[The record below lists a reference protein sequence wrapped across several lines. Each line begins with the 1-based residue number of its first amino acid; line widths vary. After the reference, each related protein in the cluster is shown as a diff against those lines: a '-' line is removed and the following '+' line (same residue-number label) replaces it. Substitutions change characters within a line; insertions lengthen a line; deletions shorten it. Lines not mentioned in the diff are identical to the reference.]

1 MNNIYNLILLK
12 NYDGLYQRIF
22 IFAFLSFV
30 AFIPGSWA
38 QPSELTPNLQTPMIT
53 VNLPDLTVNTGGTFG
68 TSTNDE
74 TNMTDIDLENY
85 ATLSILLTGNRW
97 IEVVDNLAAGEDGF
111 PAGSYAGVV
120 FDDVSLVG
128 IGVTYT
134 IATYLGS
141 TKQEERNST
150 ALLGSGLLSG
160 QQQIGFLTTLPFDAI
175 RFTYASTLGVLS
187 SIKVY
192 YTIVQKFE
200 AGPTPPC
207 NLYTNWSNSD
217 YPVAI
222 NPTRTGVTGLL
233 TLADLVNT
241 EAIVSPSTNDY
252 SVLTPGILTVL
263 STASISVQSQ
273 VGDMTGGQLVGFE
286 LENTDILGLDLLEN
300 TIISTYLDGSYVESK
315 SGPNLLAGVNL
326 LDGGD
331 RYTVSMLTTA
341 PFDEVV
347 ITFSVPVSV
356 DLGTTRIYNAF
367 IKEFCEGPPL
377 ACNTMT
383 SMDEE
388 VYPWYFNS
396 SNSGLLCASC
406 SVADLSNIVDGD
418 PNTAAT
424 VDITAAVGAGITLA
438 FVDPLTPYP
447 ANTFVGFDIGANP
460 LLSVDVL
467 NFVEL
472 KLYNNGA
479 LVKDANNAGLLAGVS
494 TLLLTGTGPNRSVIG
509 FVSDVAFDEVRITFN
524 NTVGVNL
531 GLIKVYDLVLQS
543 GCGTTLVCSEQNPL
557 TSPKFPTVINFERT
571 GTFGGVCVGCQV
583 DNPWNV
589 ITPSLADVAR
599 LEVTVG
605 ALEVASLS
613 VLDPVNTYYPGTYTG
628 FVIKQDGMPIG
639 LNLLSGLTVTTYNN
653 GVMQE
658 SVTAASL
665 LDLTVLGILIIN
677 PPPDPAY
684 ILGFKATKPFDEVR
698 LSLSNAVSAFNVIN
712 VYYAF
717 IDNTEAVFSGG
728 VTPSICFKTNPDFN
742 VTSVNTL
749 VNGSVATND
758 IIVDGPATYG
768 NPISDPNNPTGA
780 TLNINVDGTYD
791 FTATTPGVYIYSVEV
806 CRAGQ
811 TSNCAHENL
820 TITVNDPMSIIN
832 PPIANTDIVGM
843 NGPGPVTIPVRDNDT
858 GGNPGSTLTE
868 PIPGALLP
876 SNGTVDMTGGVVQ
889 YTPDPGFYGVD
900 SFSYIICDVDQP
912 TLCSEALVVVTIYP
926 PEMANTTTAADDF
939 VFTPE
944 GEPISGNVLDNDFDK
959 EGNTQTVV
967 PVSQMISGVG
977 TLVVNADGTF
987 TFTPEVGFTG
997 PYNFPLTIIDDGTPI
1012 VTAMS
1017 TLYIL
1022 VENSSPLPVNL
1033 LSFQARQE
1041 GNVALMTW
1049 TTTFEINS
1057 ARFDIE
1063 HSADQKSWTI
1073 IGNRLAAGHTT
1084 TQSNYAFTHQT
1095 PSKGVNYYRLRSI
1108 DDNGASAVSE
1118 IRSVNFGM
1126 TGTVEVSP
1134 NPTKGD
1140 VKLYGTNSGDQ
1151 ITVYNT
1157 LGRLVIKTTA
1167 SAQNHRLDL
1176 SSFPDGVYRIVVES
1190 SSGEYYT
1197 EKVIKMAK

>member
-150 ALLGSGLLSG
+150 ALLGTGLLSG

-472 KLYNNGA
+472 N
-479 LVKDANNAGLLAGVS
+479 
-494 TLLLTGTGPNRSVIG
+494 
-509 FVSDVAFDEVRITFN
+509 
-524 NTVGVNL
+524 
-531 GLIKVYDLVLQS
+531 
-543 GCGTTLVCSEQNPL
+543 
-557 TSPKFPTVINFERT
+557 
-571 GTFGGVCVGCQV
+571 
-583 DNPWNV
+583 
-589 ITPSLADVAR
+589 
-599 LEVTVG
+599 
-605 ALEVASLS
+605 
-613 VLDPVNTYYPGTYTG
+613 
-628 FVIKQDGMPIG
+628 
-639 LNLLSGLTVTTYNN
+639 
-653 GVMQE
+653 
-658 SVTAASL
+658 
-665 LDLTVLGILIIN
+665 
-677 PPPDPAY
+677 
-684 ILGFKATKPFDEVR
+684 
-698 LSLSNAVSAFNVIN
+698 
-712 VYYAF
+712 
-717 IDNTEAVFSGG
+717 
-728 VTPSICFKTNPDFN
+728 
-742 VTSVNTL
+742 
-749 VNGSVATND
+749 
-758 IIVDGPATYG
+758 
-768 NPISDPNNPTGA
+768 
-780 TLNINVDGTYD
+780 
-791 FTATTPGVYIYSVEV
+791 
-806 CRAGQ
+806 
-811 TSNCAHENL
+811 
-820 TITVNDPMSIIN
+820 
-832 PPIANTDIVGM
+832 
-843 NGPGPVTIPVRDNDT
+843 
-858 GGNPGSTLTE
+858 
-868 PIPGALLP
+868 
-876 SNGTVDMTGGVVQ
+876 
-889 YTPDPGFYGVD
+889 
-900 SFSYIICDVDQP
+900 YII
-912 TLCSEALVVVTIYP
+912 
-926 PEMANTTTAADDF
+926 MA
-939 VFTPE
+939 P
-944 GEPISGNVLDNDFDK
+944 
-959 EGNTQTVV
+959 
-967 PVSQMISGVG
+967 
-977 TLVVNADGTF
+977 
-987 TFTPEVGFTG
+987 
-997 PYNFPLTIIDDGTPI
+997 
-1012 VTAMS
+1012 
-1017 TLYIL
+1017 
-1022 VENSSPLPVNL
+1022 
-1033 LSFQARQE
+1033 
-1041 GNVALMTW
+1041 
-1049 TTTFEINS
+1049 
-1057 ARFDIE
+1057 
-1063 HSADQKSWTI
+1063 
-1073 IGNRLAAGHTT
+1073 
-1084 TQSNYAFTHQT
+1084 
-1095 PSKGVNYYRLRSI
+1095 
-1108 DDNGASAVSE
+1108 
-1118 IRSVNFGM
+1118 
-1126 TGTVEVSP
+1126 
-1134 NPTKGD
+1134 
-1140 VKLYGTNSGDQ
+1140 
-1151 ITVYNT
+1151 
-1157 LGRLVIKTTA
+1157 
-1167 SAQNHRLDL
+1167 
-1176 SSFPDGVYRIVVES
+1176 
-1190 SSGEYYT
+1190 
-1197 EKVIKMAK
+1197 